1 MSLDFIRP
9 PSAPVFN
16 PTTEEFTDPISYVQ
30 RISPIAFNYGICKI
44 RPPNGWKPP
53 FSVDQQNFTFVPRV
67 QELSD
72 VSAYNRVRYHFI
84 TSLVNFWE
92 AQDVTLF
99 VPQIKGKSID
109 IYRLWK
115 QVKCTGGYQTVCEK
129 KLWCKICG
137 EIGLPAIPSFASA
150 LCSHYKKY
158 LLPYDTFIADESVND
173 NKHLEFSCSS
183 QSRKNKPPV
192 NKMVCSVCNLGND
205 DKYLLLCDGCETYGA
220 CHTYCLD
227 PPLSDVPKGNWYC
240 RSCIIRRYKR
250 LNRYEAFGFKSSNVK
265 YTLHTFGIRAD
276 DFKAKHFGKPTHM
289 VSLEE
294 TETEFWR
301 LVGSEDTGVSVEYG
315 ADLNAREHGSGFPT
329 SRPGRISQKLKHYVT
344 SPWNL
349 NNTPL
354 LDNSALRFLPRNISG
369 MIIPWCYVGMAFS
382 CFCWH
387 TEDHWSYSINYL
399 HMGEPKT
406 WYGVPTNYADAFELA
421 MRSEVPELFV
431 NSPDL
436 LHHMTTMVS
445 PSRIQA
451 HGVPVYRTDQM
462 VGEFVVTFP
471 RAFHAG
477 FNQGFNFAEAVN
489 FCPADWLEYGLNCIE
504 HYALLHRTPVF
515 SHAELL
521 CRMAKSV
528 EPLSVEFLTVITKQL
543 SDLLITERSLRRH
556 LARIGVR
563 LTERMVFEN
572 SEDEKR
578 ECDLCRT
585 TLYLSSLGCKCSE
598 SMVCLAHYQIRTCCP
613 RDSQIMRYRY
623 DLDELTEFKEK
634 LQSKLIEFEQWKNQI
649 ENEVFSAMQNSV
661 DTIKLSSA
669 LKTATTTNTTT
680 EIKQIESGDN
690 LKEQTD
696 LLKLNNHLKLSIC
709 DNVDN
714 SVNNS
719 SIVSSNN
726 TKENDHG
733 DIIVDTK
740 LDVDNK
746 NELATVGSKPSSSI
760 SLKTD
765 QEQHHKLTLSDLNKL
780 LKLGRA
786 RQYPNTLVERL
797 NHVVHT
803 VSECSSVVRKL
814 ITSYKNACES
824 MKITQETEMK
834 SVKYESTDSEHE
846 QNDDHDFEN
855 DDADYDNG
863 TSERKELKQN
873 TDRIVHNI
881 SHTSTSSRSNSET
894 DDEVSIEDSR
904 NSSGTSFTKN
914 SRRLSRSSFH
924 GDDDD
929 NDDYTERLEQREED
943 KMTATNQNEQVD
955 ASLKANC
962 HDDNNHND
970 SCRKLRS
977 RSTSCH
983 YASSNRTRNKSSAPK
998 GPFISKL
1005 TLNEFASLVK
1015 LASTL
1020 PVILPEYKDLQEFA
1034 DHITRWRSEVRDLLV
1049 NLNKKPFFNN
1059 NNNGNNIVDVNDGCI
1074 ISSIFDINTTTNDN
1088 SSLYDPNKIEL
1099 QLRSVLPSVI
1109 KVAEYINVGNAIDIE
1124 LPELNQ
1130 LKRVHECL
1138 TWLEK
1143 VDKALN
1149 YKSNSVQEKIE
1160 KYPNTNAST
1169 DITITSKP
1177 TLSNLCD
1184 LQIQGSHVASA
1195 IAYVMNISENV
1206 YSSYNFSSHSLL
1218 DTVLSIQSRHLLE
1231 TISTVKLIEERLNE
1245 IIQAKPGSLSLN
1257 SVKEQLIIAQQL
1269 PIQLTTI
1276 TDVQSICEKAE
1287 KYEKQFE
1294 LFARLLLQN
1303 ISLSSSSSLNE
1314 YNRNTFQQEQCY
1326 TEVKQKKEEEANST
1340 VNNDN
1345 NQCTM
1350 DQEILDKVG
1359 LGSVN
1364 STPINWQSYFNTL
1377 EDSIQDCVIK
1387 FPQNDSIRKL
1397 LSDLN
1402 KFHEKLSK
1410 LFIRPQSTRSL
1421 LEILLPRSA
1430 SALEWLI
1437 RLDGDPDIIPDSY
1450 RNNFNLDANN
1460 CPPTTYKRH
1469 TRSPHF
1475 QSLTYKSLCKD
1486 NVQEFAKISNVSNWE
1501 QMYSS
1506 TYNRFVEAEVSLMH
1520 YLRSTNMRKS
1530 RAKNQEKIVYCICR
1544 QPGLT
1549 SFMLQCE
1556 LCRDWVHGR
1565 CVTLPAL
1572 KDSETERMRYICPRC
1587 ECSLRPDLKQ
1597 VLNFVSELNNLSSCN
1612 NDSNHDQTVNSS
1624 NNSHH
1629 EISLCFH
1636 QFPEFVAVQLL
1647 CVRAI
1652 SFIKHIQ
1659 TSIASNT
1666 ELKQALSDYEHFSN
1680 MTMPSI
1686 NLIEENIS
1694 EELMSSPNCNDTSQI
1709 LINSKKLYLPEKGTS
1724 LDLAC
1729 SSKSSLSFDR
1739 RSSNTTI
1746 RSMISHSQ
1754 DYLDID
1760 YAKTQTAGSYLPT
1773 GRPRS
1778 GNISMPAKSPWK
1790 VMNSTMSKMEMPVNR
1805 NPREFI
1811 VPDEMRSSSSSRL
1824 SNLEL
1829 QFSSCKQ
1836 ACKSQ
1841 LSASDN
1847 TGCTHSGELKEAE
1860 AAEALAGLSASLN
1873 SQSSVVLKQ
1882 DLSLSSV
1889 YNRQSYS
1896 NFKTDISFGQ
1906 FGNRRSLSGRIMNQ
1920 RDTGFSPCST
1930 DRSDSMHFNKLHHGS
1945 LLSPNHAR
1953 DICNVNRLGHS
1964 KIPTTDLETTRK
1976 TSCIQSTRKFYFPLS
1991 AEARKILEN
2000 LIMEACLLEVH
2011 LPQTRWLWQ
2020 LHLASDQE
2028 TESCGAY
2035 HPFVAKIEEERLKRR
2050 ILRHIQQSSQSK
2062 LSERLRAGRRKRR
2075 GSGSVGNFVNV
2086 LDKNM
2091 EHSDDS
2097 NTSVTENSELQKRQR
2112 HSPIYSEAEEK
2123 QSGSSSVSDP
2133 ITRANFIP
2141 RRKAYRLRGRA
2152 SDLTIARRYKMG
2164 RPRRLLPVRSR
2175 RSVQRPSHAIGYRS
2189 MRSTEQKHFYNSTM
2203 RNVLQQKC
2211 HTMLSNS
2218 KQCKMPTN
2226 RRARNLSGQL
2236 CMASRRTGRV
2246 YRGERLVR
2254 RPHAFS
2260 NNEYS
2265 DSSTSEEHLE
2275 TAPTNEQYHSRR
2287 ESIPYRKMTSNY
2299 FSYSVGRKRS
2309 AFRQDRLSGIRSTMT
2324 TTKAML
2330 NNDES
2335 EEENVDCATDDQA
2348 SNYEDDECPAGPCLH
2363 PQTGTVKWVQCE
2375 ACCRWYHQICV
2386 GIHHHFQLPKV
2397 YFCPT
2402 CHQRATNDFPAHRKQ
2417 LSTGRNLSRLLS
2429 GRFLNKNPS
2438 KLHLRTKL
2446 TAGSPI
2452 KLGSHLSQRPVGWT
2466 TRSEVLSPRLPKLR
2480 PYNDPEVPNVLDD
2493 DYDDD
2498 NDEGNNNTTE
2508 EKDVNSTVNQDI
2520 PVLTNQL
2527 VDDNWCDISQSSE
2540 ESSIKI
2546 PVSSP
2551 HESVHMDE
2559 PPVIDA
2565 YEHVSNNNTNNE
2577 DAVEVSKGPTEVLLE
2592 ALDVMSSENNF
2603 K

>member
-30 RISPIAFNYGICKI
+30 RISPVAFNYGICKI

-84 TSLVNFWE
+84 TSLINFWE

-99 VPQIKGKSID
+99 VPQIKGKSFD

-158 LLPYDTFIADESVND
+158 LLPYDTFIADES
-173 NKHLEFSCSS
+173 
-183 QSRKNKPPV
+183 
-192 NKMVCSVCNLGND
+192 
-205 DKYLLLCDGCETYGA
+205 
-220 CHTYCLD
+220 
-227 PPLSDVPKGNWYC
+227 
-240 RSCIIRRYKR
+240 
-250 LNRYEAFGFKSSNVK
+250 
-265 YTLHTFGIRAD
+265 
-276 DFKAKHFGKPTHM
+276 
-289 VSLEE
+289 
-294 TETEFWR
+294 
-301 LVGSEDTGVSVEYG
+301 
-315 ADLNAREHGSGFPT
+315 
-329 SRPGRISQKLKHYVT
+329 
-344 SPWNL
+344 
-349 NNTPL
+349 
-354 LDNSALRFLPRNISG
+354 
-369 MIIPWCYVGMAFS
+369 IPWCYVGMAFS

-445 PSRIQA
+445 PSRLQA

-543 SDLLITERSLRRH
+543 DDLLTTERSLRRH

-661 DTIKLSSA
+661 DTIKISSA

-680 EIKQIESGDN
+680 EIKQIKSGDN
-690 LKEQTD
+690 LKHQTD

-714 SVNNS
+714 SVDNS

-803 VSECSSVVRKL
+803 ISECSSVVRKL
-814 ITSYKNACES
+814 ITSYKNECES
-824 MKITQETEMK
+824 MKITQENEMK
-834 SVKYESTDSEHE
+834 SVKYELTDSEHE
-846 QNDDHDFEN
+846 DDDHDFEN
-855 DDADYDNG
+855 DDADNDNG
-863 TSERKELKQN
+863 TSERRELTQN

-924 GDDDD
+924 GGDDD

-943 KMTATNQNEQVD
+943 KMTETNQNEQVD

-962 HDDNNHND
+962 HNDNNHSD

-983 YASSNRTRNKSSAPK
+983 YASSNRTRNKSSTPK

-1074 ISSIFDINTTTNDN
+1074 ISSISDINTTTNDN

-1257 SVKEQLIIAQQL
+1257 SVKEQLIIAEQL

-1276 TDVQSICEKAE
+1276 TNVQSICEKAE

-1303 ISLSSSSSLNE
+1303 ISLSSSSLNE

-1326 TEVKQKKEEEANST
+1326 TEMKQKKEEEANST

-1350 DQEILDKVG
+1350 DQEILDEVG

-1624 NNSHH
+1624 NNNHH

-1729 SSKSSLSFDR
+1729 SSKSSLGSDR
-1739 RSSNTTI
+1739 RSSNTTV

-1760 YAKTQTAGSYLPT
+1760 YAKMQTAGSYFPT
-1773 GRPRS
+1773 ARPRA

-1836 ACKSQ
+1836 GCKSQ

-1896 NFKTDISFGQ
+1896 NFKTDISFSQ
-1906 FGNRRSLSGRIMNQ
+1906 FGNRGSLSGRIMNQ

-1953 DICNVNRLGHS
+1953 DLCNVNRLGHS
-1964 KIPTTDLETTRK
+1964 KIPTRDLETTRK

-2097 NTSVTENSELQKRQR
+2097 NTSVTENRELQKRQR

-2175 RSVQRPSHAIGYRS
+2175 RSVQRPPHAIGYRS

-2299 FSYSVGRKRS
+2299 FSYTVGRKRS
-2309 AFRQDRLSGIRSTMT
+2309 AFRQDRLSGIRSTMPA
-2324 TTKAML
+2324 TKAML

-2348 SNYEDDECPAGPCLH
+2348 SNYEDDECPAEPCLH

-2417 LSTGRNLSRLLS
+2417 LSTGRNLSRLPS

-2466 TRSEVLSPRLPKLR
+2466 TRSEVLSSRLPKLR

-2508 EKDVNSTVNQDI
+2508 EKDVNSTMNQDI

-2527 VDDNWCDISQSSE
+2527 VDDNWCDVSQSSE
-2540 ESSIKI
+2540 EPSIKI

-2565 YEHVSNNNTNNE
+2565 YEHVSNNHTNNE

-2592 ALDVMSSENNF
+2592 ALDVMNSENNS